1 MITFPNAKINIGLN
15 IVAKRPDGYHD
26 IETLFFPVNLQD
38 ALEVTLKK
46 PLDTGFIK
54 KKLEAGS
61 LLNLKTE
68 SKFQN
73 DEVFTEDSYELHLL
87 GDTIEGNPADNLVVK
102 AYRLLAEDFDIP
114 PVIIHLYKHIPSGA
128 GLGGGSS
135 DAAQM
140 IALLNK
146 RFGLKMKSRCMERY
160 AAQLGS
166 DCAFFIRNKP
176 AFATGRGEI
185 LTPVD
190 MSLQGYSIVIVKPNI
205 FVSTA
210 QAYAGVTPAKPQ
222 VSLRDAIKRPVSEW
236 KDLIVNDFEKSVF
249 ANYPQLQQLKDKM
262 YELGAEYASMSGSGS
277 AIYGIFSKP
286 VANVEEHFPGIF
298 CRQRDLI

>member
-1 MITFPNAKINIGLN
+1 
-15 IVAKRPDGYHD
+15 
-26 IETLFFPVNLQD
+26 
-38 ALEVTLKK
+38 
-46 PLDTGFIK
+46 
-54 KKLEAGS
+54 
-61 LLNLKTE
+61 
-68 SKFQN
+68 
-73 DEVFTEDSYELHLL
+73 
-87 GDTIEGNPADNLVVK
+87 
-102 AYRLLAEDFDIP
+102 
-114 PVIIHLYKHIPSGA
+114 
-128 GLGGGSS
+128 
-135 DAAQM
+135 
-140 IALLNK
+140 
-146 RFGLKMKSRCMERY
+146 
-160 AAQLGS
+160 
-166 DCAFFIRNKP
+166 
-176 AFATGRGEI
+176 
-185 LTPVD
+185 

-210 QAYAGVTPAKPQ
+210 QAYAGVTPAKPA

>member
-87 GDTIEGNPADNLVVK
+87 GDAIEGNPADNLVVK

-146 RFGLKMKSRCMERY
+146 RFGLKMKNRCMERY

-190 MSLQGYSIVIVKPNI
+190 LSLQNYFIVIVKPNI

-210 QAYAGVTPAKPQ
+210 EAYAGVTPAKPE

-236 KDLIVNDFEKSVF
+236 KNLIVNDFEKSVF
-249 ANYPQLQQLKDKM
+249 AKHPQLQQLKDKM

-277 AIYGIFSKP
+277 AIYGIFSKS
-286 VANVEEHFPGIF
+286 VENVEQHFPDMF

>member
-87 GDTIEGNPADNLVVK
+87 GDALQHFQPGFEGRGFL
-102 AYRLLAEDFDIP
+102 
-114 PVIIHLYKHIPSGA
+114 G
-128 GLGGGSS
+128 GLGCHGQHPFSIRS
-135 DAAQM
+135 TVVATVPLFMCRSKRSPAA
-140 IALLNK
+140 
-146 RFGLKMKSRCMERY
+146 SC
-160 AAQLGS
+160 
-166 DCAFFIRNKP
+166 CARS
-176 AFATGRGEI
+176 TS
-185 LTPVD
+185 LT
-190 MSLQGYSIVIVKPNI
+190 
-205 FVSTA
+205 STA
-210 QAYAGVTPAKPQ
+210 APT
-222 VSLRDAIKRPVSEW
+222 
-236 KDLIVNDFEKSVF
+236 
-249 ANYPQLQQLKDKM
+249 
-262 YELGAEYASMSGSGS
+262 
-277 AIYGIFSKP
+277 
-286 VANVEEHFPGIF
+286 FPKARRALPSPWS
-298 CRQRDLI
+298 CALMTVP